1 MGKLSPHFKEE
12 LNKKEINLI
21 ILLSLIGFF
30 MYLFINLLFPF
41 ANTISVVFL
50 AITVGLTIYSLI
62 NKNYHLLYYALV
74 SIILSIFLALW
85 THPFFHK
92 KISTFLCLF
101 FYIILNL
108 FLQFLLI
115 VQIRQHQSLPYLLKL
130 CG

>member
-62 NKNYHLLYYALV
+62 NKNYHLLYYVLV

-85 THPFFHK
+85 THPFF
-92 KISTFLCLF
+92 S
-101 FYIILNL
+101 
-108 FLQFLLI
+108 
-115 VQIRQHQSLPYLLKL
+115 
-130 CG
+130 